1 METEVKLTKLASCAG
16 CGAKVGA
23 GTLVKLLDGF
33 RTHSDPRLLVGYDK
47 SDDASVYLL
56 DEHTALVQTT
66 DFFPPIVDDPFLY
79 GQIAAANALSDVY
92 AMGGRPAVA
101 MNLLCVP
108 GCLSQ
113 ETIRKILEGGHQKA
127 VEAGCVIAG
136 GHTIQ
141 DDEPKYGLCVTGY
154 VHPDKALRNVGA
166 RPGDALVLTKPLGTG
181 VLTTAAKAD
190 LLEPEQYDRLVR
202 SMARLNAHAAEAV
215 SKCPEIHACTDVTG
229 FGLLGH
235 ADEMARGSGV
245 TIRLYSRRLPLLPG
259 ALEFAEMGII
269 PAGAYRNLD
278 YVKPR
283 LTVAESVQQARVDL
297 ISDPQTSG
305 GLLVALPMEDA
316 GALLA
321 ALRER
326 DPDSAIIG
334 AVVAQTEHTLEIV

>member
-1 METEVKLTKLASCAG
+1 M
-16 CGAKVGA
+16 
-23 GTLVKLLDGF
+23 GF
-33 RTHSDPRLLVGYDK
+33 DT
-47 SDDASVYLL
+47 SDDACVYRIT
-56 DEHTALVQTT
+56 DEIAAIHTV
-66 DFFPPIVDDPFLY
+66 DFFTPIVDDPFWF

-141 DDEPKYGLCVTGY
+141 D
-154 VHPDKALRNVGA
+154 PDKALRNVGA

>member
-1 METEVKLTKLASCAG
+1 M
-16 CGAKVGA
+16 
-23 GTLVKLLDGF
+23 GF
-33 RTHSDPRLLVGYDK
+33 DT
-47 SDDASVYLL
+47 SDDACVYRIT
-56 DEHTALVQTT
+56 DEIAAIHTV
-66 DFFPPIVDDPFLY
+66 DFFTPIVDDPFWF

-141 DDEPKYGLCVTGY
+141 DDEPKYG
-154 VHPDKALRNVGA
+154 VGA

-190 LLEPEQYDRLVR
+190 LLKPEQYDRLVR

-245 TIRLYSRRLPLLPG
+245 TIRLYSQRLPLLPG

>member
-1 METEVKLTKLASCAG
+1 M
-16 CGAKVGA
+16 
-23 GTLVKLLDGF
+23 GF
-33 RTHSDPRLLVGYDK
+33 DT
-47 SDDASVYLL
+47 SDDACVYRIT
-56 DEHTALVQTT
+56 DEIAAIHTV
-66 DFFPPIVDDPFLY
+66 DFFTPIVDDPFWF

-141 DDEPKYGLCVTGY
+141 DEEPKYGLCVTGY
-154 VHPDKALRNVGA
+154 VHPDKALAERGRQTGRRA
-166 RPGDALVLTKPLGTG
+166 GFDQAPRAPG

-190 LLEPEQYDRLVR
+190 LLEMEQYDRLVR

-235 ADEMARGSGV
+235 AMKWPE
-245 TIRLYSRRLPLLPG
+245 
-259 ALEFAEMGII
+259 
-269 PAGAYRNLD
+269 
-278 YVKPR
+278 
-283 LTVAESVQQARVDL
+283 
-297 ISDPQTSG
+297 
-305 GLLVALPMEDA
+305 
-316 GALLA
+316 A
-321 ALRER
+321 A
-326 DPDSAIIG
+326 A
-334 AVVAQTEHTLEIV
+334 